1 MQMTEYGFPR
11 RNDLQQQTPT
21 EEAIRQ
27 TMKMVEAL
35 GAHPYLTDAVTL
47 LGAAMERVANFVE
60 LDPPAD
66 PNVTSV
72 VMRLEGMECKI
83 VAEKRDLHR
92 DVAILLCHQ
101 YRCEFVRLE
110 PGYTPKIPSYGYVKG
125 RLAKG
130 SSGEHPGGDR
140 P

>member
-1 MQMTEYGFPR
+1 
-11 RNDLQQQTPT
+11 
-21 EEAIRQ
+21 
-27 TMKMVEAL
+27 MKMVEAL

-72 VMRLEGMECKI
+72 VVLLGGVECKI
-83 VAEKRDLHR
+83 VAEKREVHE
-92 DVAILLCHQ
+92 DVARLLALQ

-110 PGYTPKIPSYGYVKG
+110 PGYTPNIPHYANVKAK
-125 RLAKG
+125 LAKG
-130 SSGEHPGGDR
+130 NSGGHPRGDS